1 MSLALSTL
9 LFEWRRYLAA
19 VIALALAGVL
29 MLALSAMFIGIMQS
43 FTATIDKSRAQLI
56 IMPAKASSMGG
67 GPGGGGGGAVPK
79 RVVPLIYRHPDVV
92 EVQDLPGDFGQFFG
106 PGETT
111 PSLVNVMVIDTTPN
125 GVTLPD
131 DFTDDMRRAIEPPY
145 NIGIDASAVK
155 QLGVKLGDQ
164 ATVNGRTVR
173 VALILEGYANSQFPN
188 LVMSR
193 QTQRLMGRAND
204 ERFDMLMVRLK
215 NVSTRKDIE
224 RVRDELNAIADG
236 QYRAWTKDELSA
248 ATIRDM
254 MQEGILAIILGF
266 MSIIGFVIG
275 VVITWQTLRGAIL
288 ANIKEFASLRA
299 LGVSIGQLRGVVMEL
314 SFWVGILG
322 IAASAVLM
330 VGITFLAKSANIPM
344 GFEIGSLVQTGVL
357 LLLISI
363 MSGALTL
370 GALKKGEPADLLK

>member
-29 MLALSAMFIGIMQS
+29 MLAVSAMFIGILQS
-43 FTATIDKSRAQLI
+43 FTATIDKSRAQI
-56 IMPAKASSMGG
+56 IILPAAASSLG
-67 GPGGGGGGAVPK
+67 GPGGGGGALPK
-79 RVVPLIYRHPDVV
+79 RVVPLIYRHPEVV
-92 EVQDLPGDFGQFFG
+92 EVQDLPGDFGRFYG
-106 PGETT
+106 PGKTS
-111 PSLVNVMVIDTTPN
+111 PSMVNIMVVDTSPN

-145 NIGIDASAVK
+145 NVGVDISAVN
-155 QLGVKLGDQ
+155 QLGVKLGDE
-164 ATVNGRTVR
+164 ATINGKTVR
-173 VALILEGYANSQFPN
+173 IALIMEGYANSQAPGV
-188 LVMSR
+188 VMSR
-193 QTQRLMGRAND
+193 QTQRLMGTAND
-204 ERFDMLMVRLK
+204 ETYGLLMVRIK
-215 NVSTRKDIE
+215 NTSEKDAK
-224 RVRDELNAIADG
+224 RVAEELNALADG
-236 QYRAWTKDELSA
+236 QYRAWTKEPLAA
-248 ATIRDM
+248 ATVKDAM
-254 MQEGILAIILGF
+254 SEGLLAIILGF
-266 MSIIGFVIG
+266 MSVIGFVIG

-299 LGVSIGQLRGVVMEL
+299 LGVSISQLRGVVMEL

-344 GFEIGSLVQTGVL
+344 GFELGSSLQTAF
-357 LLLISI
+357 LLLIISV

>member
-29 MLALSAMFIGIMQS
+29 MLAVSAMFIGILQS
-43 FTATIDKSRAQLI
+43 FTATIDKSRAQI
-56 IMPAKASSMGG
+56 IILPAKSSSLG
-67 GPGGGGGGAVPK
+67 GPGGGGGALPK
-79 RVVPLIYRHPDVV
+79 RVVPLIYRHPEVV
-92 EVQDLPGDFGQFFG
+92 EVQDLPGDFGRFYG
-106 PGETT
+106 PGKTS
-111 PSLVNVMVIDTTPN
+111 PSMVNIMVIDTSPN

-145 NIGIDASAVK
+145 NIGVDVSAVN
-155 QLGVKLGDQ
+155 QLGVKLGDE
-164 ATVNGRTVR
+164 ATVNGKTVR
-173 VALILEGYANSQFPN
+173 VALIMEGYANSQAPGV
-188 LVMSR
+188 VMSR
-193 QTQRLMGRAND
+193 QTQRLMGTAND
-204 ERFDMLMVRLK
+204 ESYGLLMVRIK
-215 NVSTRKDIE
+215 NASEKDAK
-224 RVRDELNAIADG
+224 RVAEELNAMADG
-236 QYRAWTKDELSA
+236 QYKAWTKEPLAA
-248 ATIRDM
+248 ATVKDAM
-254 MQEGILAIILGF
+254 SEGLLAIILGF
-266 MSIIGFVIG
+266 MSVIGFVIG

-322 IAASAVLM
+322 IAASAILM

-344 GFEIGSLVQTGVL
+344 GFEWGSSIQTAVL
-357 LLLISI
+357 LLIISV

>member
-29 MLALSAMFIGIMQS
+29 MLAVSAMFIGILQS
-43 FTATIDKSRAQLI
+43 FTATIDKSRAQVI
-56 IMPAKASSMGG
+56 ILPAGSSSLG
-67 GPGGGGGGAVPK
+67 GPGGGGGALPK
-79 RVVPLIYRHPDVV
+79 RVVPLIYRHPEVV
-92 EVQDLPGDFGQFFG
+92 EVQDLPGDFGRFYG
-106 PGETT
+106 PGQTS
-111 PSLVNVMVIDTTPN
+111 PSMVNIMVIDTSPN

-131 DFTDDMRRAIEPPY
+131 DFSDDMRRAIEPPY
-145 NIGIDASAVK
+145 NVGVDASAVK
-155 QLGVKLGDQ
+155 QLGVKLGDE
-164 ATVNGRTVR
+164 ATINGRTVR
-173 VALILEGYANSQFPN
+173 IALIMEGYANSQAPGV
-188 LVMSR
+188 VMSR
-193 QTQRLMGRAND
+193 QTQRLMGTAND
-204 ERFDMLMVRLK
+204 DMFGLLMVRIK
-215 NVSTRKDIE
+215 NTSAKDAK
-224 RVRDELNAIADG
+224 RVAEELNAMADG
-236 QYRAWTKDELSA
+236 QYKAWTKEPLAA
-248 ATIRDM
+248 ATVKDA
-254 MQEGILAIILGF
+254 MQEGLLAIILGF
-266 MSIIGFVIG
+266 MSVIGFVIG

-314 SFWVGILG
+314 SFWVGVLG

-330 VGITFLAKSANIPM
+330 VGITFLAKTANIPM
-344 GFEIGSLVQTGVL
+344 GFELGSSIQTAVL

>member
-29 MLALSAMFIGIMQS
+29 MLAVSAMFIGILQS
-43 FTATIDKSRAQLI
+43 FTATIDKSRAQI
-56 IMPAKASSMGG
+56 IILPAKSSSLG
-67 GPGGGGGGAVPK
+67 GPGGGGGALPK
-79 RVVPLIYRHPDVV
+79 RVIPLVYRHPEVV
-92 EVQDLPGDFGQFFG
+92 EVQDLPGDFGRFYG
-106 PGETT
+106 PGKTS
-111 PSLVNVMVIDTTPN
+111 PSMVNIMVVDTSPN

-145 NIGIDASAVK
+145 NVGVDISAVN
-155 QLGVKLGDQ
+155 QLGVKLGDE
-164 ATVNGRTVR
+164 ATVNGKTVR
-173 VALILEGYANSQFPN
+173 VALIMEGYANSQAPGV
-188 LVMSR
+188 VMSR
-193 QTQRLMGRAND
+193 QTQRLMGTAND
-204 ERFDMLMVRLK
+204 ESYGLLMVRIK
-215 NVSTRKDIE
+215 NTSEKDAL
-224 RVRDELNAIADG
+224 RVADELNAMADG
-236 QYRAWTKDELSA
+236 QYKAWTKKPLAA
-248 ATIRDM
+248 ATVKDAM
-254 MQEGILAIILGF
+254 SEGLLAIILGF
-266 MSIIGFVIG
+266 MSVIGFVIG

-322 IAASAVLM
+322 IAASAILM

-344 GFEIGSLVQTGVL
+344 GFELGSSIQTAVL
-357 LLLISI
+357 LLLISV

>member
-1 MSLALSTL
+1 MSLALLTL

-29 MLALSAMFIGIMQS
+29 MLAVSAMFIGILQS
-43 FTATIDKSRAQLI
+43 FTATIDKSRAQI
-56 IMPAKASSMGG
+56 IILPAAASSLG
-67 GPGGGGGGAVPK
+67 GPGGGGGALPK
-79 RVVPLIYRHPDVV
+79 RVVPLIYRHPEVV
-92 EVQDLPGDFGQFFG
+92 EVQDLPGDFGRFYG
-106 PGETT
+106 PGKTS
-111 PSLVNVMVIDTTPN
+111 PSMVNIMVVDTSPN

-145 NIGIDASAVK
+145 NVGVDISAVN
-155 QLGVKLGDQ
+155 QLGVKLGDE
-164 ATVNGRTVR
+164 ATINGKTVR
-173 VALILEGYANSQFPN
+173 IALIMEGYANSQAPGV
-188 LVMSR
+188 VMSR
-193 QTQRLMGRAND
+193 QTQRLMGTAND
-204 ERFDMLMVRLK
+204 ETYGLLMVRIK
-215 NVSTRKDIE
+215 NTSEKDAK
-224 RVRDELNAIADG
+224 RVAEELNALADG
-236 QYRAWTKDELSA
+236 QYRAWTKEPLAA
-248 ATIRDM
+248 ATVKDAM
-254 MQEGILAIILGF
+254 SEGLLAIILGF
-266 MSIIGFVIG
+266 MSVIGFVIG

-299 LGVSIGQLRGVVMEL
+299 LGVSISQLRGVVMEL

-344 GFEIGSLVQTGVL
+344 GFELGSSLQTAF
-357 LLLISI
+357 LLLIISV

>member
-9 LFEWRRYLAA
+9 LFEWRRYMAA

-29 MLALSAMFIGIMQS
+29 MLALSAMFIGILQS
-43 FTATIDKSRAQLI
+43 FTATIDKSRAQVI
-56 IMPAKASSMGG
+56 ILPAAASSLG
-67 GPGGGGGGAVPK
+67 GPGGGGGALPK
-79 RVVPLIYRHPDVV
+79 RVVPLIYRHPEVV
-92 EVQDLPGDFGQFFG
+92 EVQDLPGDFGRFYG
-106 PGETT
+106 PGQTDPT
-111 PSLVNVMVIDTTPN
+111 MVNVMVIDTSPN

-145 NIGIDASAVK
+145 NVGVDSSAMK
-155 QLGVKLGDQ
+155 QLGVKLGDE
-164 ATVNGRTVR
+164 ATINGRTVR
-173 VALILEGYANSQFPN
+173 VSLIMDGYANSQAPGV
-188 LVMSR
+188 VMSR
-193 QTQRLMGRAND
+193 QTQRLMGTAND
-204 ERFDMLMVRLK
+204 DSYGLLMVRIK
-215 NVSTRKDIE
+215 NTSEKDIK
-224 RVRDELNAIADG
+224 RVVDELNTIADG
-236 QYRAWTKDELSA
+236 QYKAWAKEPLAA
-248 ATIRDM
+248 ATVKDAM
-254 MQEGILAIILGF
+254 SEGLLAIILGF
-266 MSIIGFVIG
+266 MSVIGFVIG

-344 GFEIGSLVQTGVL
+344 GFELGSSIQTGVL

>member
-29 MLALSAMFIGIMQS
+29 MLAVSAMFIGILQS
-43 FTATIDKSRAQLI
+43 FTATIDKSRAQI
-56 IMPAKASSMGG
+56 IILPANASSLG
-67 GPGGGGGGAVPK
+67 GPGGGGGALPK
-79 RVVPLIYRHPDVV
+79 RVVPLIYRHPEVV
-92 EVQDLPGDFGQFFG
+92 EVQDLPGDFGRFYG
-106 PGETT
+106 PGKTS
-111 PSLVNVMVIDTTPN
+111 PSMVNIMVIDTSPN

-145 NIGIDASAVK
+145 NVGVDISAVN
-155 QLGVKLGDQ
+155 QLGVKLGDE
-164 ATVNGRTVR
+164 ATINGRTVR
-173 VALILEGYANSQFPN
+173 VALIMEGYANSQAPGV
-188 LVMSR
+188 VMSR
-193 QTQRLMGRAND
+193 QTQRLMGTAND
-204 ERFDMLMVRLK
+204 DAFGLLMVRIK
-215 NVSTRKDIE
+215 NTSEKDAK
-224 RVRDELNAIADG
+224 RVAEELNALADG
-236 QYRAWTKDELSA
+236 QYKAWTKEPLAA
-248 ATIRDM
+248 ATVKDAM
-254 MQEGILAIILGF
+254 SEGLLAIILGF
-266 MSIIGFVIG
+266 MSVIGFVIG

-344 GFEIGSLVQTGVL
+344 GFELASSLQTAF
-357 LLLISI
+357 LLLIISV

>member
-9 LFEWRRYLAA
+9 LFEWRRYMAA

-29 MLALSAMFIGIMQS
+29 MLALSAMFIGILQS
-43 FTATIDKSRAQLI
+43 FTATIDKSRAQVI
-56 IMPAKASSMGG
+56 ILPAGASSLG
-67 GPGGGGGGAVPK
+67 GPGGGGGALPK
-79 RVVPLIYRHPDVV
+79 RVVPLIYRHPEVV
-92 EVQDLPGDFGQFFG
+92 EVQDLPGDFGRFYG
-106 PGETT
+106 PGQTS
-111 PSLVNVMVIDTTPN
+111 PSMVNIMVVDTSPN

-145 NIGIDASAVK
+145 NVGVDVTAVN
-155 QLGVKLGDQ
+155 QLGVKLGDE
-164 ATVNGRTVR
+164 ATINGRTVR
-173 VALILEGYANSQFPN
+173 VALIMEGYANSQAPGV
-188 LVMSR
+188 VMSR
-193 QTQRLMGRAND
+193 QTQRLMGTAND
-204 ERFDMLMVRLK
+204 EMFGLLMVRIK
-215 NVSTRKDIE
+215 NTSAKDAK
-224 RVRDELNAIADG
+224 RVADELNAMADG
-236 QYRAWTKDELSA
+236 QYRAWTKEPLAA
-248 ATIRDM
+248 ATVKDAM
-254 MQEGILAIILGF
+254 SEGLLAIILGF
-266 MSIIGFVIG
+266 MSVIGFVIG

-314 SFWVGILG
+314 SFWVGVLG

-330 VGITFLAKSANIPM
+330 VGLTFLAKAANIPM
-344 GFEIGSLVQTGVL
+344 GFELGSTIQTGVL

>member
-29 MLALSAMFIGIMQS
+29 MLAVSAMFIGILQS
-43 FTATIDKSRAQLI
+43 FTATIDKSRAQI
-56 IMPAKASSMGG
+56 IILPAKSSSLG
-67 GPGGGGGGAVPK
+67 GPGGGGGALPK
-79 RVVPLIYRHPDVV
+79 RVVPLVYRHPEVV
-92 EVQDLPGDFGQFFG
+92 EVQDLPGDFGRFYG
-106 PGETT
+106 PGKTS
-111 PSLVNVMVIDTTPN
+111 PSMVNIMVVDTSPN

-145 NIGIDASAVK
+145 NVGVDISAVA
-155 QLGVKLGDQ
+155 QLGVKLGDE
-164 ATVNGRTVR
+164 ATINGKTVR
-173 VALILEGYANSQFPN
+173 VALIMEGYANSQAPGV
-188 LVMSR
+188 VMSR
-193 QTQRLMGRAND
+193 QTQRLMGTAND
-204 ERFDMLMVRLK
+204 EAYGLLMVRIK
-215 NVSTRKDIE
+215 NTSEKDAQ
-224 RVRDELNAIADG
+224 RVADELNAMADG
-236 QYRAWTKDELSA
+236 QYKAWTKKPLAA
-248 ATIRDM
+248 ATVKDAM
-254 MQEGILAIILGF
+254 SEGLLAIILGF
-266 MSIIGFVIG
+266 MSVIGFVIG

-322 IAASAVLM
+322 IAASAILM

-344 GFEIGSLVQTGVL
+344 GFELGSSIQTAVL
-357 LLLISI
+357 LLII
-363 MSGALTL
+363 AVMSGALTL